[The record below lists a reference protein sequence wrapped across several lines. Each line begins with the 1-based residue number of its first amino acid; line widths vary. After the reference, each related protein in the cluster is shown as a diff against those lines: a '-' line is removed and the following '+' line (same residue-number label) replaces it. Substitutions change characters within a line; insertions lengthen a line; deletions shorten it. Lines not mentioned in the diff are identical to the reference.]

1 MKIHRGDWSE
11 SPLVFILTEVHTPPE
26 PMTYSPS
33 YSDLVMGAADEYDGT
48 LSWHTAVLIAAGHS
62 CLDQF
67 HIDYGVRPFC
77 VDAGEFLVWLG
88 Y

>member
-1 MKIHRGDWSE
+1 M
-11 SPLVFILTEVHTPPE
+11 ILSVHKQPTL
-26 PMTYSPS
+26 MTYSPS

>member
-1 MKIHRGDWSE
+1 
-11 SPLVFILTEVHTPPE
+11 
-26 PMTYSPS
+26 MTYSPS

-88 Y
+88 YLTPALWAFVPEQSGRSCLGRGP